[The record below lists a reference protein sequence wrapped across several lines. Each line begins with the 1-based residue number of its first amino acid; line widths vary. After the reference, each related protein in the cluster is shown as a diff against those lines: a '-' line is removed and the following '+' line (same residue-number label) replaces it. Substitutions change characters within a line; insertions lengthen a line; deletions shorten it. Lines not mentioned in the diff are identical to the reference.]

1 MLIVIGVIGMLG
13 AMASIGG
20 NEANNIAEATKI
32 IEDFNILSSAM
43 TMYYADDKATCDTT
57 AIASLPAA
65 ILTGIAPYMKSTS
78 SVIAATGDSDVG
90 KYLISVHT
98 DKTWW
103 LTYTLPAANTKV
115 GLILGNKA
123 L

>member
-20 NEANNIAEATKI
+20 SEANNIAEATKI

-65 ILTGIAPYMKSTS
+65 IQAGIAPYMKSTS
-78 SVIAATGDSDVG
+78 SVIAATGDSNVG

-98 DKTWW
+98 DKT
-103 LTYTLPAANTKV
+103 
-115 GLILGNKA
+115 
-123 L
+123 